1 MTDDEGVVRDLG
13 GLTPYGFTWGPIEV
27 RRLAT
32 FKGNRILGVY
42 IDDDKSARPRLEIY
56 VSPTGRSV
64 RVWRDGN
71 ELK

>member
-1 MTDDEGVVRDLG
+1 MSEDDDMPDVG

-27 RRLAT
+27 QRITT
-32 FKGNRILGVY
+32 FNGRRILGLY
-42 IDDDKSARPRLEIY
+42 IDSDKPRRARLQIY

-64 RVWRDGN
+64 RVWRDGK

>member
-1 MTDDEGVVRDLG
+1 MTEDESAARDSG
-13 GLTPYGFTWGPIEV
+13 RVTRYGFTWGPLEV

-32 FKGNRILGVY
+32 FKGNRVLGVY
-42 IDDDKSARPRLEIY
+42 IEGDDSQHPRLEIY

-64 RVWRDGN
+64 RVWRDGK

>member
-1 MTDDEGVVRDLG
+1 MTPGDG
-13 GLTPYGFTWGPIEV
+13 GNPDRGTLTSYGFTWGPMEV

-32 FKGNRILGVY
+32 FKGNRVLGIY
-42 IDDDKSARPRLEIY
+42 IEDDGSQHPRLEIY

-64 RVWRDGN
+64 RVWRDGK